1 VDSLAVGYLT
11 AGCSPLQQHSRTQKM
26 LHGQK
31 ETRAVQVWWQHI
43 SHCRWFSTEQPAMQ
57 IQIFYLCGFFFLP
70 IDSISQKAV
79 IVLGQRGLFLP
90 CLQKR
95 IYLDQYRMLLGPKL
109 LSLEQSEND
118 VF

>member
-1 VDSLAVGYLT
+1 VAAYQ
-11 AGCSPLQQHSRTQKM
+11 PLQM
-26 LHGQK
+26 AFN
-31 ETRAVQVWWQHI
+31 RATCHADTDFLFVW
-43 SHCRWFSTEQPAMQ
+43 
-57 IQIFYLCGFFFLP
+57 LFFLP
-70 IDSISQKAV
+70 IDSISRKAV

>member
-1 VDSLAVGYLT
+1 VAAYQ
-11 AGCSPLQQHSRTQKM
+11 PLQM
-26 LHGQK
+26 AFN
-31 ETRAVQVWWQHI
+31 RATCHADTDFLFV
-43 SHCRWFSTEQPAMQ
+43 C
-57 IQIFYLCGFFFLP
+57 FFLP
-70 IDSISQKAV
+70 IDSISRKAV

-95 IYLDQYRMLLGPKL
+95 IYLDQYKMLLGPKL